1 MAVKQEFK
9 LRINTLSVQ
18 EAGNSLANALNKWM
32 TDYGPSIMYRNCD
45 NCRHMNE
52 DGPAHCSLWKLTPPA
67 SVIVSGC
74 PSHDD
79 KEDIPF

>member
-1 MAVKQEFK
+1 MAVKQTFQM
-9 LRINTLSVQ
+9 RVGVPSVN
-18 EAGNSLANALNKWM
+18 EAGNSLAIALDKWL
-32 TDYGPSIMYRNCD
+32 TDYGPSTLYKNCD

-74 PSHDD
+74 PSHED
-79 KEDIPF
+79 KEEIPF